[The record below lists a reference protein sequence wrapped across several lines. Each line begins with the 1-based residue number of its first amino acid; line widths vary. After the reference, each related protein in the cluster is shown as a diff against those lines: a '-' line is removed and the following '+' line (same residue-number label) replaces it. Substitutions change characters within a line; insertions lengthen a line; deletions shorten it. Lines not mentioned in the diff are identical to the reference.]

1 MSTLT
6 LFCTIFCYFYG
17 VFLLLAGG
25 AWLGVWRL
33 GRERFARRRLQ
44 SRGRAA
50 QVGRELMWSTSSI
63 LIIAGLLTMSW
74 RIAEADWSVAYFDLA
89 RYGWSYLG
97 ASVAI
102 MALVHDTYYYW
113 AHRFMH
119 HPLVFR
125 HVHKLHH
132 TFTNPTPFASYAFHP
147 LEAVVEVAWFAPLA
161 FVLPLHPLA
170 VAIYI
175 VLLTVF
181 NVISHLGYEFYR
193 PAVARWFITSTHHNM
208 HHARGKG
215 HFMLY
220 FNLWDRWMGTNARD
234 YMAQM
239 ECNQAAQDAHD
250 APRPLRYDGGHERT
264 THTV

>member
-1 MSTLT
+1 MSNLT
-6 LFCTIFCYFYG
+6 LFFSIAGFFYA
-17 VFLLLAGG
+17 VFLLFAGG
-25 AWLGVWRL
+25 AYMGVWWL
-33 GRERFARRRLQ
+33 GRERFARRRIQ
-44 SRGRAA
+44 QRPRAA
-50 QVGRELMWSTSSI
+50 QVGRELLCSTTSI
-63 LIIAGLLTMSW
+63 LIISALLTFTW
-74 RIAEADWSVAYFDLA
+74 RCAEADISLGYFDVE
-89 RYGWSYLG
+89 RYGWGYLW
-97 ASVAI
+97 ASVAL
-102 MALVHDTYYYW
+102 MAVVHDSYYYW

-119 HPLVFR
+119 NPLVFR

-161 FVLPLHPLA
+161 FLLPVHPIA
-170 VAIYI
+170 VAAYI

-193 PAVARWFITSTHHNM
+193 PAVAKWFITSTHHNM

-220 FNLWDRWMGTNARD
+220 FNLWDRWMGTNAKD

-239 ECNQAAQDAHD
+239 ERNQAMQDAHD
-250 APRPLRYDGGHERT
+250 VPQPLRYDGGHERT
-264 THTV
+264 TNIV